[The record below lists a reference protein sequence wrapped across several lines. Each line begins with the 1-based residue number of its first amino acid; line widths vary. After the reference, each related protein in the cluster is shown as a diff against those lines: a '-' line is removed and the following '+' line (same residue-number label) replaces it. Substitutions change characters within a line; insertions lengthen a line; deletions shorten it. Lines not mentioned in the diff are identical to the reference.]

1 MKAEYINPFITSLT
15 EVLEQYVPD
24 IEIERGELDVL
35 DQPTETLGTMTLVGL
50 SGDLEGRVLYIM
62 NRPVAVAIAEFMNG
76 EDFPGLNEMVRS
88 TIQELCNIVSGN
100 AATKLRETVD
110 DKTVD
115 LTPPSMV
122 IGADT
127 EISDSIN
134 GKLLEVP
141 LETNYGDILVNL
153 AVRER

>member
-1 MKAEYINPFITSLT
+1 MKAEYINPFISSLV
-15 EVLEQYVPD
+15 EVLEQYVED
-24 IEIERGELDVL
+24 IEFERGELDVIE
-35 DQPTETLGTMTLVGL
+35 QPTETLGTMTLVGI
-50 SGDLEGRVLYIM
+50 SGDLQGRVLYIM
-62 NRPVAVAIAEFMNG
+62 NRPAAVSIAEIMNG

-100 AATKLRETVD
+100 AATKLRQAAD
-110 DKTVD
+110 DKTID

-122 IGADT
+122 VGTDT
-127 EISDSIN
+127 EISDNIN

-153 AVRER
+153 AVKER